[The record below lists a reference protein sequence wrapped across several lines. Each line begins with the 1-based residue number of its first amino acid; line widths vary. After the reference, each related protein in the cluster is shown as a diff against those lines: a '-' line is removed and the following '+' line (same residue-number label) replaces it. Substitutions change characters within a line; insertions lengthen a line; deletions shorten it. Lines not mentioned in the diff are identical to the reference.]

1 MKKKNMVEVKYFGD
15 VQKDIEE
22 KLERIKKI
30 EARIEAR
37 NNNNKEKKS

>member
-15 VQKDIEE
+15 VKKDVEE

-30 EARIEAR
+30 EAR